1 MVLLA
6 KILSPVLGPN
16 ADGIINPTD
25 EKHEGDTA
33 ETERSHEFD
42 HVNGLDQ
49 DESVWELDEV
59 ADSVREP
66 SHKDN
71 ATEEAAAA
79 AAEETEGVKL
89 NKREALVRDLVDLAG
104 PPPPQLMQRLPCPV
118 IIPQRRPRKR
128 ERGFV
133 RAYAPVLANSGVSEY
148 VFLEFLECFDR
159 VNEVA
164 PSNF

>member
-1 MVLLA
+1 MDAQSGIGPDPLCIPDRDNASA
-6 KILSPVLGPN
+6 KARPN
-16 ADGIINPTD
+16 QL
-25 EKHEGDTA
+25 
-33 ETERSHEFD
+33 
-42 HVNGLDQ
+42 GLD
-49 DESVWELDEV
+49 EAVWELDEI
-59 ADSVREP
+59 ANSVREP

-71 ATEEAAAA
+71 ATEAA

-133 RAYAPVLANSGVSEY
+133 RAYAPVLADSGVSED
-148 VFLEFLECFDR
+148 VFLEVSR
-159 VNEVA
+159 VL
-164 PSNF
+164 